1 MKLHTGMKKYGFT
14 LLTSILSALLA
25 VFLYDRIQEPREV
38 IIRETL
44 PARYTNLQNAPDLL
58 SRPAT
63 QPEFRAAP
71 NNFVQAAQAATP
83 AVVNIQS
90 IQRDS
95 RFDLWGSRS
104 NWNSSAGSGVIIAA
118 DGYIVT
124 NNHVIEDGNLIEVTL
139 NDKRKFEATVVGTDP
154 STDLALLKI
163 EAQDL
168 PFLVFGDSDS
178 LFTGEWVLAVGNPF
192 NLESTVT
199 AGIVSAK
206 GRSIDILDRQDRIES
221 FIQTDAAV
229 NPGNSGGALVNTSGQ
244 LIGINTAIIT
254 RSGKYEGYSFAVPS
268 NLAQKVI
275 LDLRD
280 FGSVQR
286 GVLGVFIDEITSER
300 AAELQLPS
308 VAGVYITR
316 VTPGSAAADA
326 GLKAGDVI
334 VGINGTNTAT
344 LPEMQQQV
352 GMHRPGNTIKVTYF
366 RDGQLADIPVILK
379 TLAGNTYFTNESDED
394 ALRNMGFEVR
404 NLSAPEKDKLK
415 VSGVKVIGIFKG
427 SIIER
432 TNMEAG
438 FVVTHVNKQAVTDKD
453 TFIRLLRGERG
464 QVMLE
469 GVYENYPGEY
479 GYSFML
485 E

>member
-1 MKLHTGMKKYGFT
+1 MKKYGLT
-14 LLTSILSALLA
+14 LVSSVLSALLA
-25 VFLYDRIQEPREV
+25 VFLYDSIQGPREV
-38 IIRETL
+38 IVRETV
-44 PARYTNLQNAPDLL
+44 PARYTYLDTSNDPLL
-58 SRPAT
+58 RPAT

-71 NNFVQAAQAATP
+71 NNFVRAARAATP
-83 AVVNIQS
+83 AVVNIRSSQS
-90 IQRDS
+90 DS
-95 RFDLWGSRS
+95 RFDLWGSRN
-104 NWNSSAGSGVIIAA
+104 NWNSAAGSGVIVSE

-124 NNHVIEDGNLIEVTL
+124 NNHVVESGNLIEVTL
-139 NDKRKFEATVVGTDP
+139 NDKRKYEAKVVGLDP

-163 EAQDL
+163 EAQQL
-168 PFLVFGDSDS
+168 PYLVFGDSDS
-178 LFTGEWVLAVGNPF
+178 LYTGEWVLAVGNPF

-268 NLAQKVI
+268 NLVQKVI

-280 FGSVQR
+280 FGTVQR

-300 AAELQLPS
+300 AAELGLPA

-316 VTPGSAAADA
+316 VTPGSGAAEA

-334 VGINGTNTAT
+334 VGINGTNTNT

-352 GMHRPGNTIKVTYF
+352 GMYRPGNAIRVTYF
-366 RDGQLADIPVILK
+366 RDGQVSEIAVVLK
-379 TLAGNTYFTNESDED
+379 TLAGNAYFTDENEED

-404 NLSAPEKDKLK
+404 DLSGQEREKLK
-415 VSGVKVIGIFKG
+415 VSGVKVISIFRG

-438 FVVTHVNKQAVTDKD
+438 FVVTHINQQPVPDKA
-453 TFIRLLRGERG
+453 TFIQLLRSEQGK
-464 QVMLE
+464 VMLE

-479 GYSFML
+479 GYSFVL

>member
-1 MKLHTGMKKYGFT
+1 MKKYGFT
-14 LLTSILSALLA
+14 LVTSILSALLA
-25 VFLYDRIQEPREV
+25 VFLYDRIQEPREI
-38 IIRETL
+38 IIREAL
-44 PARYTNLQNAPDLL
+44 PARYTNLQTTPDPL

-90 IQRDS
+90 IQRDN
-95 RFDLWGSRS
+95 RFDLWGSRG

-139 NDKRKFEATVVGTDP
+139 NDKRKYEASVVGTDP

-352 GMHRPGNTIKVTYF
+352 GMYRPGNTINVTYF
-366 RDGQLADIPVILK
+366 RNGQLSEIPVVLK
-379 TLAGNTYFTNESDED
+379 TLAGNTYFTNEKDED
-394 ALRNMGFEVR
+394 ALRNIGFEVR
-404 NLSAPEKDKLK
+404 NLSTPEKDKLK
-415 VSGVKVIGIFKG
+415 VSGVKVTGIFKG
-427 SIIER
+427 SMIER

-438 FVVTHVNKQAVTDKD
+438 FVVTHVNKQAVADKEA
-453 TFIRLLRGERG
+453 FIQLLRSERG